1 MKRQLGGRR
10 ATARLH
16 WPRGVL
22 TPDSAR
28 QWRPE
33 QPRGMCPASCRGYGG
48 RTSHLQS
55 AGHVGRRSRARS
67 ARRAC
72 VGLGTSRS
80 RPPGRCAFAR
90 AAPECGDHRGG
101 LCAAPA
107 PGPAVT
113 PPGRR
118 QRDGSSRLRPRGGA
132 TRPPSGSAGGDADR
146 PRPEVQG
153 WSGADPGLQLRDPA
167 RARPAPQP
175 RQLRAADARP
185 APHAPATCPWGEVT
199 APRAAPCRRRS
210 PSPGTGAQ
218 RPSVPSPASAPAR
231 LGRGRAHPAAAPGRR
246 RRPGRGLLGP
256 SPAGG
261 RGAPVTAP
269 RGSVLLGRGA
279 ATCPVTVRGLSPP
292 GLAGGQR
299 GRRGWDSGAAS
310 ARARR

>member
-1 MKRQLGGRR
+1 
-10 ATARLH
+10 
-16 WPRGVL
+16 
-22 TPDSAR
+22 
-28 QWRPE
+28 
-33 QPRGMCPASCRGYGG
+33 MCPASCRGYGG

-55 AGHVGRRSRARS
+55 AGHLGRRSRARS

-80 RPPGRCAFAR
+80 RPLGALCIRTGSAGVRGPATPRSRSAR
-90 AAPECGDHRGG
+90 PAGG
-101 LCAAPA
+101 SARPQPLV
-107 PGPAVT
+107 PAVT
-113 PPGRR
+113 APDGG

-153 WSGADPGLQLRDPA
+153 WSGADPGPQLRDPA

-210 PSPGTGAQ
+210 PSPGTGAR

-231 LGRGRAHPAAAPGRR
+231 LRRGRAHPAAAPGRR
-246 RRPGRGLLGP
+246 RRPRRGLLGP

-269 RGSVLLGRGA
+269 RGSVLLGRGT